1 MQRGYETKRKNQIK
15 QSKKNKQTAK
25 LKRLKL
31 GLKAVDVAEYLGITI
46 QSFIG
51 KEKGEQPWR
60 WGEIK
65 KLIKLYDIK
74 SIDELLRTF

>member
-15 QSKKNKQTAK
+15 QSRKNKQTAK

-31 GLKAVDVAEYLGITI
+31 GLKASDVAEYLGITI

-60 WGEIK
+60 WSDVK

-74 SIDELLRTF
+74 TIEELLKTF